1 MDKGLIENWILS
13 IIIGS
18 VGLFLLIFTYAAAIL
33 SRKEGRFISG
43 CPLIGGVF
51 IFIAAMISP
60 CKWLCLL
67 CLFDYGVWMLPYSI
81 YLNIK
86 GGKRNSKYKLKTED
100 HDSDSKE
107 NWDLRG
113 INHERNI

>member
-1 MDKGLIENWILS
+1 MEKGLIENWILS

-18 VGLFLLIFTYAAAIL
+18 VGLFLLIFTYAAVIK

-60 CKWLCLL
+60 CKWLGLL
-67 CLFDYGVWMLPYSI
+67 CLLDYGVWMLPYSI

-86 GGKRNSKYKLKTED
+86 DGKRNSKFKLSTED
-100 HDSDSKE
+100 HNNDIKE
-107 NWDLRG
+107 N
-113 INHERNI
+113 